1 MKKNDFPWKNTGR
14 LSKADEKRLL
24 EKRAK
29 DEKEL
34 LEKLKIPE
42 RDEEKYP
49 LPDQNEAVQ
58 AFSFVYTL
66 NLVASNYDGNLNSLL
81 LNFYKDFRACL
92 DKNSGQEELA
102 SLISSLSNLKK
113 YLAESKNPLFSR
125 EEPPVNETPP
135 PEKKTFPKN

>member
-1 MKKNDFPWKNTGR
+1 MKKNDFPWKNTGK

-24 EKRAK
+24 DKRLRE
-29 DEKEL
+29 EKEI
-34 LEKLKIPE
+34 LEKLNIPE

-49 LPDQNEAVQ
+49 LPDQSEAVQ

-81 LNFYKDFRACL
+81 LNFYKDFRSCL
-92 DKNSGQEELA
+92 DKSSGQEELA

-113 YLAESKNPLFSR
+113 YLAESNNPLFSR
-125 EEPPVNETPP
+125 ETPP
-135 PEKKTFPKN
+135 QKEIPPEEKKTFPQK